1 MLNSRIIPVL
11 LLKDSKLVKSI
22 KFKSNKYIGDPINAM
37 KVFSDKYVDEIAI
50 LDIGASK
57 AKSINY
63 DLISKMAEECFS
75 PLTYGG
81 GIQSVEDASRLFKLG
96 CEKISVDSLLRTDPE
111 IIREL
116 VKIYGASSIICS
128 IDLYKI
134 MNKYYIY
141 NYNNIFKINILKRK
155 FLDYLKFAEDLG
167 VGELFINFVSKD
179 GTFDGFDF
187 ETIKLLA
194 NQLRLPVTVCGG
206 CSDFN
211 EIYELSNY
219 TNISGIAAGSIF
231 VYRSKMRG
239 VLINY
244 PEIDEIE
251 KKIGF
256 RE

>member
-1 MLNSRIIPVL
+1 
-11 LLKDSKLVKSI
+11 
-22 KFKSNKYIGDPINAM
+22 M
-37 KVFSDKYVDEIAI
+37 KVFSNKYVDEIAI

-81 GIQSVEDASRLFKLG
+81 GIKSVEDASRLFKLG
-96 CEKISVDSLLRTDPE
+96 IEKISVNSLLRTDPK

-134 MNKYYIY
+134 MNNYYIY
-141 NYNNIFKINILKRK
+141 NYNNIFKIDIFKRN

-179 GTFDGFDF
+179 GTFEGFDF
-187 ETIKLLA
+187 DTIKL
-194 NQLRLPVTVCGG
+194 
-206 CSDFN
+206 
-211 EIYELSNY
+211 
-219 TNISGIAAGSIF
+219 
-231 VYRSKMRG
+231 
-239 VLINY
+239 
-244 PEIDEIE
+244 
-251 KKIGF
+251 
-256 RE
+256 